1 MNTVLALWLALAPV
15 ATAENAASPAAAQLS
30 PAQIQ
35 LIGAKNTVLLRM
47 DGWNVLLED
56 SRLAAEFSPRFA
68 ALRAEAVAAA
78 DQAGLEALTPR
89 LLGLEAELR
98 GALTPGWENM
108 NDLQRQAAY
117 INLESKKAVLIS
129 LQRTRVRLDAAQLKR
144 LDFVRGQVMS
154 SDDPAAL
161 AVLYDRIRTYGPGD
175 SPIVSAKA
183 VDELA
188 GALEQQNL
196 PRAQLPAGLSAHGSM
211 AVPESAPLAPADE
224 AKAVSVARKLGIP
237 SGIVRTVV
245 RESQRQGVDYRLVLA
260 VIQAESAFDP
270 NATSGVGARGLM
282 QIMPDTG
289 KGLGVHDPD
298 SLYDVAT
305 NVRAGIRYLKGLWT
319 QFTDFSWSHLQALNP
334 FAHADVK
341 KAVAAYNAGPGAVM
355 KYGGVPPYRET
366 QGYVVKVLRNYVEF
380 RRQFS
385 E

>member
-1 MNTVLALWLALAPV
+1 LALWLALVPV
-15 ATAENAASPAAAQLS
+15 ATAENAAAPSMAQMSPEQL
-30 PAQIQ
+30 Q
-35 LIGAKNTVLLRM
+35 LIGAKNTLLLRV
-47 DGWNVLLED
+47 DGWNVLLPQD
-56 SRLAAEFSPRFA
+56 SPLAGEFLPRFK
-68 ALRAEAVAAA
+68 ALRDEAVAAG
-78 DQAGLEALTPR
+78 DRAGLEAMAPR
-89 LLGLEAELR
+89 LLALEAELR
-98 GALTPGWENM
+98 GALTPGSEKM
-108 NDLQRQAAY
+108 SDIQLQAAY
-117 INLESKKAVLIS
+117 INIESKKAVLIS
-129 LQRTRVRLDAAQLKR
+129 LQRTRVRLDSAQQKR

-196 PRAQLPAGLSAHGSM
+196 PRAQLPAGLSARGSM
-211 AVPESAPLAPADE
+211 EVPVSAPLAPADE
-224 AKAVSVARKLGIP
+224 AKAVAVAGKLGIP
-237 SGIVRTVV
+237 AGIVRTVV
-245 RESQRQGVDYRLVLA
+245 RESNRQGVDYRLVLA

-289 KGLGVHDPD
+289 RGLGVSDPD
-298 SLYDVAT
+298 SLYNVET
-305 NVRAGIRYLKGLWT
+305 NVRAGIRFLKQLWT
-319 QFTDFSWSHLQALNP
+319 RFTDFSWSHLQALNP

-366 QGYVVKVLRNYVEF
+366 QGYVVKVLRNYIDF